1 MNFNIL
7 ESFTCCFC
15 TFFFLEGLELFFF
28 FFCRGYFFNLLFGR
42 FCFFS
47 ANTFLILDVFG
58 LRFLFLTPLMVDK
71 ICIEVAAKNKIKIKK
86 QSGGFAGLMSHFK
99 NHIDFVEVCQS
110 NISPD
115 GWYPSPNW
123 RSRFCRKF
131 NLSYTSNKAKT
142 YFSKEQLLN
151 QLVPSLET
159 VYTLR
164 KVFDIPPCQGRVIN
178 LDETMFYLSK
188 PSKRAWT

>member
-1 MNFNIL
+1 MVVAGFGHMKELSKNANHKSISENI
-7 ESFTCCFC
+7 EKQMAAAIYKKKH
-15 TFFFLEGLELFFF
+15 FLG
-28 FFCRGYFFNLLFGR
+28 
-42 FCFFS
+42 S
-47 ANTFLILDVFG
+47 
-58 LRFLFLTPLMVDK
+58 LTPLMVDK

-123 RSRFCRKF
+123 RRHFCRKF

-178 LDETMFYLSK
+178 LDETMFYLAK